1 MFTADAKTLSRIEP
15 TVRRV
20 AIIEPNAASA
30 RLMSDLIKG
39 LGAREIYVESDE
51 ERAAVYW
58 WDLVQQPYPSPNT
71 RGRKHIVGT
80 ADPSRSLTP

>member
-51 ERAAVYW
+51 ERAVELLRDVEPVVVFTEYAGPT
-58 WDLVQQPYPSPNT
+58 LSGE
-71 RGRKHIVGT
+71 R
-80 ADPSRSLTP
+80 L